1 MTISLHDMLRA
12 AQYRLAADM
21 AQRIEVRLGLDSQGR
36 IEPRVLRP
44 GAPAW
49 EGIVTAWPDGLGA
62 PEPDGL
68 LIEAEPLSG
77 CSPPRARDLADRPGL
92 FVEGHLFAITVM
104 WLTEVDG
111 NAVRVLGPD
120 GPIYLPAPAAP
131 EALPPLAL
139 WSWSSDAGWWGLPS
153 VEELSR

>member
-1 MTISLHDMLRA
+1 MTISPHDMLRA

-21 AQRIEVRLGLDSQGR
+21 AQRIEVRLGLDFQGR

-62 PEPDGL
+62 PKPDGL

-92 FVEGHLFAITVM
+92 FVEGHLFAITVL

-111 NAVRVLGPD
+111 NVVRVLGPD
-120 GPIYLPAPAAP
+120 GPIDLPAPAAP
-131 EALPPLAL
+131 EALPPLAF
-139 WSWSSDAGWWGLPS
+139 WPSDAGWWGLPS
-153 VEELSR
+153 VEELAG